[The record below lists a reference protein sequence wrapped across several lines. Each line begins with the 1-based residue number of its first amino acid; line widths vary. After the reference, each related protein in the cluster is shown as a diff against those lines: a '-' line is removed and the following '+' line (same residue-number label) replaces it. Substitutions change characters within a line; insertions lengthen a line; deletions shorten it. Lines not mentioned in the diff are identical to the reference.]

1 MRLLHLSFFFSFIVG
16 VSVFGLFSQI
26 MASADAPSIRRA
38 PGVRP
43 HRMSK
48 WVVHAGRLET
58 QGLVGDASGSVAE
71 QTKQIFEKL
80 DAILEEAGARREDL
94 IHVDVWLKDIESDF
108 DAMNAVYDEYMAAIP
123 LATEEAIVGAE
134 YGDASSGGGDGAG
147 ASRFGSLTTRQ
158 LPTRVCVG
166 AALSGGFAVEL
177 RATAACCTADKGAIL
192 YTRAR
197 L

>member
-1 MRLLHLSFFFSFIVG
+1 
-16 VSVFGLFSQI
+16 
-26 MASADAPSIRRA
+26 MAPPSIT
-38 PGVRP
+38 
-43 HRMSK
+43 K
-48 WVVHAGRLET
+48 DVHVPKNLHGKII
-58 QGLVGDASGSVAE
+58 G
-71 QTKQIFEKL
+71 KQ
-80 DAILEEAGARREDL
+80 AAT
-94 IHVDVWLKDIESDF
+94 LKDIESDF

-123 LATEEAIVGAE
+123 LATEEAVVGAE

-147 ASRFGSLTTRQ
+147 GSRSGSLTTRQ

-177 RATAACCTADKGAIL
+177 RATAACCTANKGAIL